1 MRHEIQYHWRIR
13 EHMARAGMKNSRDL
27 VGPLRERG
35 NHPVGVA
42 DLPHRRARA
51 RTDRIQS
58 PCRAVRH
65 LRYRGR

>member
-1 MRHEIQYHWRIR
+1 MRREIQYHWRIR

-35 NHPVGVA
+35 ITLSEFA
-42 DLPHRRARA
+42 DLPHRRTRT